1 MSEISME
8 SSTTLGQAVGDY
20 VSTLTCEERAGHQ
33 GELNRFVLFFGV
45 RSNIDRITAAEIE
58 SYQTQIQ
65 LSGVDPAIRLDPVR
79 RLLAFAHK
87 KGVTSINLAKVLK
100 SRRTPTKSNIQK
112 AQSRARQEA
121 VSQVTSE
128 GYKEL
133 KKELEYLSTEVR
145 AEIAQLLYDARLDRD
160 IRENAPYDA
169 AKHRQGEVEARIRLI
184 SQTLATSKVVDNAQ
198 AEGDQIG
205 LGMHIVLQD
214 LTHGGE
220 VAYMLVGSSEANPSA
235 AKLSNESPVGKAS
248 IGRRVGEEFEV
259 PAPAGIIRYKVAS
272 VG

>member
-1 MSEISME
+1 MLLCFELGGFVSSVDLDMSEISME

-100 SRRTPTKSNIQK
+100 SRRTPTKSTIQK
-112 AQSRARQEA
+112 AQRQSEARSGFAGYLGRLQGAEERAR
-121 VSQVTSE
+121 
-128 GYKEL
+128 
-133 KKELEYLSTEVR
+133 
-145 AEIAQLLYDARLDRD
+145 
-160 IRENAPYDA
+160 
-169 AKHRQGEVEARIRLI
+169 I
-184 SQTLATSKVVDNAQ
+184 SV
-198 AEGDQIG
+198 
-205 LGMHIVLQD
+205 
-214 LTHGGE
+214 HGGT
-220 VAYMLVGSSEANPSA
+220 G
-235 AKLSNESPVGKAS
+235 
-248 IGRRVGEEFEV
+248 
-259 PAPAGIIRYKVAS
+259 
-272 VG
+272 